1 MNSSAVSSV
10 ERSVGVFAVATVLVG
25 VGVFGYGLL
34 LVPLS
39 LLGGAWIAAIGAA
52 LALSGLFA
60 TAWVGDRLELSS
72 SARRTLSLSFAVVAF
87 LLFASFVAVNYASV
101 ESFAESA

>member
-1 MNSSAVSSV
+1 VNPSAVSSV
-10 ERSVGVFAVATVLVG
+10 DRSVAAFAVVAVLVG
-25 VGVFGYGLL
+25 AGVFGYGLL

-39 LLGGAWIAAIGAA
+39 LLVGAWIAAIGLS

-60 TAWVGDRLELSS
+60 TAWVGDRLGLSP
-72 SARRTLSLSFAVVAF
+72 SARRTLSLSLGVVAL

-101 ESFAESA
+101 ESFTESA

>member
-1 MNSSAVSSV
+1 VNSSAVSSV
-10 ERSVGVFAVATVLVG
+10 DRSVGVVAVLAVLVG
-25 VGVFGYGLL
+25 AGVFGYGLL

-39 LLGGAWIAAIGAA
+39 VLGGAWIAAIGAS

-60 TAWVGDRLELSS
+60 TTWVGDRLGLSP
-72 SARRTLSLSFAVVAF
+72 SARRTLSLSFAVVAL

-101 ESFAESA
+101 ESFSESA